1 MSDEPKK
8 PELHYIVNEKINA
21 IAPNIT
27 KKSVESIRDS
37 IEANFI
43 SSMYGEFFKQ
53 TNLTAEKIQ
62 SYQKN
67 ISRARE
73 MINRLADSLPRIH
86 EKLEKWQNGLAR
98 IQEIL
103 PKIEEILLILSDDL
117 SKIQTATEKEIPIDD
132 IGSEMKNFVK
142 AQTH

>member
-1 MSDEPKK
+1 MSQKNQN
-8 PELHYIVNEKINA
+8 YTEKINA

-27 KKSVESIRDS
+27 KKGVESIRDS

-67 ISRARE
+67 ISHARE
-73 MINRLADSLPRIH
+73 MINRLAESLPSVH
-86 EKLEKWQNGLAR
+86 EKLEK
-98 IQEIL
+98 
-103 PKIEEILLILSDDL
+103 
-117 SKIQTATEKEIPIDD
+117 
-132 IGSEMKNFVK
+132 
-142 AQTH
+142 

>member
-1 MSDEPKK
+1 MGWHFVSEGVARNGVQMGDFYAAIIVSQDFSENLTTFLSDEPKK

-27 KKSVESIRDS
+27 KKGVESIRDS

-73 MINRLADSLPRIH
+73 MINRLAESLPSVH
-86 EKLEKWQNGLAR
+86 EKLEK
-98 IQEIL
+98 
-103 PKIEEILLILSDDL
+103 
-117 SKIQTATEKEIPIDD
+117 
-132 IGSEMKNFVK
+132 
-142 AQTH
+142 